1 MIQQED
7 SIVNAE
13 TQQKTLTG
21 IQHVKKQPTPAQI
34 LSWLPKNATPEQQDS
49 AIQANIKPS
58 GIHWSNMP
66 DTLHLPGQPVGKSWR
81 DVNLPKYY
89 KESFFSNSPWFH
101 PELSGGRLGV
111 AGDPVPYTIAG
122 DNLITGILLSCF
134 ILAMV
139 AFAQS
144 HKFIMRQAKNFF
156 YVQHGETT
164 MITETSGE
172 LRFQFFLMLQT
183 CLQFS
188 LLFFLY
194 ARSVVSD
201 TFIVEQYKV
210 VGFFSGVILV
220 YFLLKLLSYTIANL
234 TFFDKK
240 TNEQWIKSFLFINS
254 VEGLL
259 VFPVV
264 MLVVYFGL
272 ALKTAFIYT
281 AIVVILLKLLSLY
294 KTYIIFFRQKGTFL
308 QDILYFCALEVMPL
322 LTLWGVLTAING
334 YLKINF

>member
-1 MIQQED
+1 M
-7 SIVNAE
+7 
-13 TQQKTLTG
+13 
-21 IQHVKKQPTPAQI
+21 
-34 LSWLPKNATPEQQDS
+34 
-49 AIQANIKPS
+49 
-58 GIHWSNMP
+58 
-66 DTLHLPGQPVGKSWR
+66 
-81 DVNLPKYY
+81 
-89 KESFFSNSPWFH
+89 
-101 PELSGGRLGV
+101 
-111 AGDPVPYTIAG
+111 PYTIAG

-164 MITETSGE
+164 AITETSGE
-172 LRFQFFLMLQT
+172 IRFQFFLMLQT

-210 VGFFSGVILV
+210 VGLFSGAILV
-220 YFLLKLLSYTIANL
+220 YFLFKLLAYTIANL
-234 TFFDKK
+234 TFFDKRA
-240 TNEQWIKSFLFINS
+240 NEQWIKSFLFINS

-272 ALKTAFIYT
+272 ALKMAFVYT

-294 KTYIIFFRQKGTFL
+294 KTYIIFFRQKGAFL